1 MNDATPAEIS
11 HRTVTVQVRY
21 LGSHRPY
28 VDPKAATSATAG
40 SVKAAALAFFGL
52 IDGGGQAGTK
62 SYTLSKDTVAVTD
75 LSVTLDQLAD
85 GKHQVKFDLIEQ
97 LEQG

>member
-1 MNDATPAEIS
+1 
-11 HRTVTVQVRY
+11 
-21 LGSHRPY
+21 
-28 VDPKAATSATAG
+28 
-40 SVKAAALAFFGL
+40 VKAAALAYFGL